1 MIRYVISVAGVILLF
16 SQMSQF
22 RFDRKKTVIGYALFT
37 VVLVSGACVWYVLD
51 FQGCARAVAFIM
63 YMFFSIF
70 SIFMSSEPVYLSV
83 YKLALTFYLLSVFLT
98 GGLEV

>member
-1 MIRYVISVAGVILLF
+1 MLGGNVIIAMIRYVISVAGVILLF

-70 SIFMSSEPVYLSV
+70 SIFMSSEPVYQIGRAHV
-83 YKLALTFYLLSVFLT
+83 
-98 GGLEV
+98 